1 MKLHMVTIMVRSLE
15 NSIKFY
21 QELVG
26 LQMVNQ
32 IKLERGQIVFLA
44 NKKEETVLELI
55 AFKGEETVQTKK
67 LVMSYSA
74 DKPLEIIRT
83 KAFDLGYSPSAII
96 KEGMKPEHFTVQDPD
111 GITVEFVG
119 RKG

>member
-15 NSIKFY
+15 NSIHFY

-26 LQMVNQ
+26 LQIVNQ
-32 IKLERGQIVFLA
+32 IKLERGQIAFLA
-44 NKKEETVLELI
+44 NKKEETMLELI
-55 AFKGEETVQTKK
+55 EFKGEETVQAKK

-74 DKPLEIIRT
+74 DEPLETIRIR
-83 KAFDLGYSPSAII
+83 ALDLGYSPSAII
-96 KEGMKPEHFTVQDPD
+96 KGGMKPEHFTVQDPD